1 MNVVVPEKISKI
13 QVKSIGEKAFR
24 YGCNKKNVKSAY
36 LDKNILAIMLLKE
49 KNIPKLLMK

>member
-1 MNVVVPEKISKI
+1 MNVVVPEKISKV
-13 QVKSIGEKAFR
+13 QVKSVGEKAFR
-24 YGCNKKNVKSAY
+24 YGCNKKIVKSAY